1 MKTDEHIDMEGHRI
15 KGLGLPLEHNDAVPL
30 QYVST
35 RVQALT
41 DEIEK
46 LWAQKQELIDF
57 KKEYERQYGQLYGIV
72 ADIIRKLDR
81 VEGDPRIGP

>member
-1 MKTDEHIDMEGHRI
+1 MEGHRI
-15 KGLGLPLEHNDAVPL
+15 KGLGLPLKHNDAVPL

-72 ADIIRKLDR
+72 SGILLKLDR
-81 VEGDPRIGP
+81 LEGDPRI